1 MKEMKRANLAFR
13 LFFLLSLDRIGRSF
27 EKEGGNM
34 RGERKKR
41 LEIKRF
47 WRRNFQETVF
57 SSGTAT
63 DSVTR
68 LGDLLEFGQFFKTFG
83 NN

>member
-34 RGERKKR
+34 RGERKK
-41 LEIKRF
+41 
-47 WRRNFQETVF
+47 
-57 SSGTAT
+57 
-63 DSVTR
+63 
-68 LGDLLEFGQFFKTFG
+68 DLK
-83 NN
+83 